1 MASFLF
7 VQNAWMAYSLSAMCT
22 QKTDLPASCGSDRE
36 IRAKAQPDV
45 LSRRK
50 FAALTSGSIL
60 CAACGIPRVAGAFKP
75 YDIGVIKDFAKDEI
89 SEKFIQN
96 NFFVIRHEGR
106 LFATIATCP
115 HKGNYLLRN
124 PRDAR
129 QIICSGHDSVFDPK
143 GVPSRGPVKRGL
155 TRFGISV
162 NAQGRVMV
170 DTDKEF
176 PQKQWNDPGC
186 FITLK

>member
-1 MASFLF
+1 
-7 VQNAWMAYSLSAMCT
+7 MCT
-22 QKTDLPASCGSDRE
+22 HKTDLPTACDSDRE
-36 IRAKAQPDV
+36 TCESVPPDV

-50 FAALTSGSIL
+50 FAAITSGSIL

-75 YDIGVIKDFAKDEI
+75 YDIGTLKDFSKDEI

-124 PRDAR
+124 PRDAK

-155 TRFGISV
+155 VRFAISL
-162 NAQGRVMV
+162 NAQGHVMV

-176 PQKQWNDPGC
+176 PQNQWNDKGC
-186 FITLK
+186 FIPVK